1 MMKGGGPPAWQGLAK
16 NKLKHRQ
23 YRAGARGQF
32 KFSLSLIL
40 NIQDIKLILC
50 QCLKA
55 VRQFEAKTA
64 AILLDKVLD
73 MELRGGIRVA
83 AIQHVVNAG

>member
-1 MMKGGGPPAWQGLAK
+1 MIKGGGPPAWQGLAK

-32 KFSLSLIL
+32 EFSLALIL
-40 NIQDIKLILC
+40 NTQDTKLVLC
-50 QCLKA
+50 HRLKT

-64 AILLDKVLD
+64 AILLDNVLD
-73 MELRGGIRVA
+73 MARGGIRVS
-83 AIQHVVNAG
+83 AIQEVIDAG